1 MSSSN
6 GVGYVASGGQQVPR
20 SFEGG
25 FADTLIT
32 VIAGTPKPTT
42 LATSEEVKN
51 EEALEINTK
60 F

>member
-1 MSSSN
+1 
-6 GVGYVASGGQQVPR
+6 VSGDQQVPER
-20 SFEGG
+20 FEGG

-42 LATSEEVKN
+42 LAAAAQLKN
-51 EEALEINTK
+51 EEPLEIKTK